1 MYCGRWEESAAA
13 RLSATVEIG
22 IDKGLDLRLVATQL
36 LAQVCVAEGSK
47 AIDQSVDQA
56 DSSHEAGSWLRRSST
71 SRLRSSKMFT
81 ST

>member
-22 IDKGLDLRLVATQL
+22 IDKGLDLRLVAAQL
-36 LAQVCVAEGSK
+36 LAQVCVAEGGK

-56 DSSHEAGSWLRRSST
+56 RGKT
-71 SRLRSSKMFT
+71 P
-81 ST
+81 